1 MVQIVVK
8 DNNDQVSILQCVQEE
23 VDHFHRHLEPQIR
36 PRKRDKD
43 EHLNRVWDV
52 FRMVFICNRHKVP
65 TSVA

>member
-36 PRKRDKD
+36 PRKKRDKD
-43 EHLNRVWDV
+43 EQSL
-52 FRMVFICNRHKVP
+52 
-65 TSVA
+65 

>member
-8 DNNDQVSILQCVQEE
+8 DNNDQVSILQCVQGE

-36 PRKRDKD
+36 PEKR
-43 EHLNRVWDV
+43 EIRMNRVCDV